1 MKKIL
6 VGSAASAAGLGL
18 AGAGAAAY
26 VNRMVQGRAT
36 GDLQGF
42 LDRNSS
48 DPVDPVVFL
57 GDSIVRGR
65 ASVDF
70 VDLLRPKFPNLELIN
85 GGENG
90 DLSYD
95 TRERLVHVVST
106 DPVGVVIMIG
116 TNDARAMLME
126 NSNEVARRTQNH
138 PQPPSLAFFS
148 ENLQRILDDLS
159 THTHAAIGVC
169 SLPPLGEKIESEANL
184 QIRQFNNVISD
195 LTAHADATYIPVY
208 EALLERLHTTE
219 GLQGRDF
226 QGSWRF
232 SASSLTQHFLI
243 GRSFDQI
250 ASRNGYALTPD
261 GMHLNSTAA
270 EIVAEAV
277 EKFLATI
284 TPHSA
289 AAPEE

>member
-18 AGAGAAAY
+18 VGAGAAAY

-36 GDLQGF
+36 GDLEGF
-42 LDRNSS
+42 IERNSS

-70 VDLLRPKFPNLELIN
+70 VDLLRPQFPNLELVN
-85 GGENG
+85 GGVNG
-90 DLSYD
+90 DMSYD
-95 TRERLVHVVST
+95 LSERLDQAVET
-106 DPVGVVIMIG
+106 DPVGIVIMIG
-116 TNDARAMLME
+116 TNDARAILLE
-126 NSNEVARRTQNH
+126 HSNEIARRTQNH

-148 ENLQRILDDLS
+148 ANLQRILDQLK
-159 THTHAAIGVC
+159 TRTQAAIGVC
-169 SLPPLGEKIESEANL
+169 SLPPLGEKVESEANL
-184 QIRQFNNVISD
+184 TIRQFNSVISD
-195 LTAHADATYIPVY
+195 LSAHASASYIPVY
-208 EALLERLHTTE
+208 ESLIEQLVTTE
-219 GLQGRDF
+219 GFQGKDF
-226 QGSWRF
+226 QGNWRF

-250 ASRNGYALTPD
+250 ATRNDYALTPD
-261 GMHLNSTAA
+261 GMHLNTAGA
-270 EIVAEAV
+270 HVVAETIG
-277 EKFLATI
+277 KFLTTI
-284 TPHSA
+284 TPRSA